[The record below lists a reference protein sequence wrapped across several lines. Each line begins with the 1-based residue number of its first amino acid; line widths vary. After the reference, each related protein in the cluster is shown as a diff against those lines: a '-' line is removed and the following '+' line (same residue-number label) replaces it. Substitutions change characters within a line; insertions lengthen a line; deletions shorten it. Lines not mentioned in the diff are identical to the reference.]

1 MQEKMHDEDVNVS
14 SVFTEHH
21 KKEKFRE
28 FNKDLKFIKTR
39 NALGRHIYRNQV
51 RSFKLKIISI
61 LQLFSKFV
69 MLFMKLF
76 LIICTK
82 VFIKHLCTVFK

>member
-1 MQEKMHDEDVNVS
+1 MQKKMHDEDVNVS

-28 FNKDLKFIKTR
+28 SNKDLKFTKTR

-61 LQLFSKFV
+61 LQLFSKFTIYV
-69 MLFMKLF
+69 IYEIVLNYIYKCFYKAF
-76 LIICTK
+76 
-82 VFIKHLCTVFK
+82 VYSF